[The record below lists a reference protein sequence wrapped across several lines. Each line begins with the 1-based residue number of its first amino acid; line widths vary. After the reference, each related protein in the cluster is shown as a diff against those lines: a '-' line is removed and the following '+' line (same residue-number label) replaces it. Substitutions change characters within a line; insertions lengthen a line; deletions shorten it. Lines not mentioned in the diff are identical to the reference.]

1 MKSVGEVMA
10 VGRSFEEAIQ
20 KAARMLQVG
29 VYGLVANENYSF
41 RSLEKELRQPTDE
54 RLFGI
59 AEALKKGFTVD
70 RIHELTRI
78 DRWFLHKI
86 KSVVDCEARLRG
98 CRLGDPRRRT
108 SSSRRNGKASPTSR
122 SPSSPDRRSSRSEDG
137 GRTPASSRP

>member
-41 RSLEKELRQPTDE
+41 RNLEKELRQPTDE

-86 KSVVDCEARLRG
+86 KSVVDCEAAP
-98 CRLGDPRRRT
+98 PRAGVSTPSRRT
-108 SSSRRNGKASPTSR
+108 FSSRPSGRASPTSR
-122 SPSSPDRRSSRSEDG
+122 SRS
-137 GRTPASSRP
+137 